1 MKCNYCEEILIKNY
15 SFCPK
20 CSKKIEK
27 RQWTS
32 SFIIKSLLTNYILLL
47 KKYVV
52 TIKLLITRPELVI
65 DQYINRKVS
74 INPHYFLFISAGI
87 AVFISQIYLFFSK
100 DPEYLFFG
108 IKSFKG
114 INIFALPLSIAIS
127 IKLFFFK
134 DKTKAIPYH
143 IYSFILYLF
152 SLVILEMV
160 VFSVINDILKNQIN
174 LYYGFW
180 NPAGT
185 TVITGMSIPMIIYFF
200 YAICRWIKMSVLKII
215 KFVLF
220 TILTSYLLFNIMMS
234 LNLALKFYFIEETM
248 LFYEDYQC
256 WVNLIFETCFSKDN
270 WSLTFKLF
278 NYELLFSI

>member
-1 MKCNYCEEILIKNY
+1 
-15 SFCPK
+15 
-20 CSKKIEK
+20 
-27 RQWTS
+27 
-32 SFIIKSLLTNYILLL
+32 
-47 KKYVV
+47 
-52 TIKLLITRPELVI
+52 LITHPESVI
-65 DQYINRKVS
+65 DHYINRKAS

-87 AVFISQIYLFFSK
+87 AVFISQIYLFFNE

-127 IKLFFFK
+127 IKLFFLK
-134 DKTKAIPYH
+134 DKIKAIPYH

-200 YAICRWIKMSVLKII
+200 YAICRWIKMSTIKII
-215 KFVLF
+215 KFILF
-220 TILTSYLLFNIMMS
+220 TILTSYLLFNILMS
-234 LNLALKFYFIEETM
+234 LNLALRFYLIEDTS
-248 LFYEDYQC
+248 LYYEDYQC
-256 WVNLIFETCFSKDN
+256 WVNLIFETCFSKDD
-270 WSLTFKLF
+270 WSLTLKLF

>member
-1 MKCNYCEEILIKNY
+1 MKCNYCEEILNKNY

-27 RQWTS
+27 SNWTS
-32 SFIIKSLLTNYILLL
+32 SFIIKSLFTNYILLL
-47 KKYVV
+47 KKYFI
-52 TIKLLITRPELVI
+52 TIKLLITHPESVI
-65 DQYINRKVS
+65 DHYINRKAS

-87 AVFISQIYLFFSK
+87 AVFISQIYLFFNE

-127 IKLFFFK
+127 IKLFFLK
-134 DKTKAIPYH
+134 DKIKAIPYH

-180 NPAGT
+180 NPTGT
-185 TVITGMSIPMIIYFF
+185 NIITGMSIPMIIYFF
-200 YAICRWIKMSVLKII
+200 YAI
-215 KFVLF
+215 
-220 TILTSYLLFNIMMS
+220 
-234 LNLALKFYFIEETM
+234 
-248 LFYEDYQC
+248 
-256 WVNLIFETCFSKDN
+256 
-270 WSLTFKLF
+270 
-278 NYELLFSI
+278 

>member
-1 MKCNYCEEILIKNY
+1 MKCNYCEEILNKNY

-27 RQWTS
+27 SNWTS
-32 SFIIKSLLTNYILLL
+32 SFIIKSLFTNYILLL
-47 KKYVV
+47 KKYFI
-52 TIKLLITRPELVI
+52 TIKLLITHPESVI
-65 DQYINRKVS
+65 DHYINRKAS

-87 AVFISQIYLFFSK
+87 AVFISQIYLFFNE

-127 IKLFFFK
+127 IKLFFLK
-134 DKTKAIPYH
+134 DKIKAIPYH

-180 NPAGT
+180 NPTGT
-185 TVITGMSIPMIIYFF
+185 YIITGMSIPMIIYFF
-200 YAICRWIKMSVLKII
+200 YAICRWIKMSTIKII
-215 KFVLF
+215 KFILF
-220 TILTSYLLFNIMMS
+220 TILTSYLLFNILMS
-234 LNLALKFYFIEETM
+234 LNLALRFYLIEDTS
-248 LFYEDYQC
+248 LYYEDYQC
-256 WVNLIFETCFSKDN
+256 WVNLIFETCFSKDD
-270 WSLTFKLF
+270 WSLTLKLF

>member
-1 MKCNYCEEILIKNY
+1 MKCNYCEEILNKNY

-27 RQWTS
+27 SKWTS
-32 SFIIKSLLTNYILLL
+32 SFIIKSLFTNYILLL
-47 KKYVV
+47 KKYFI
-52 TIKLLITRPELVI
+52 TIKLLITHPESVI
-65 DQYINRKVS
+65 DQYINRKAS
-74 INPHYFLFISAGI
+74 INPHYFLFVSAGI
-87 AVFISQIYLFFSK
+87 AVFISQIYLFFNE

-127 IKLFFFK
+127 IKLFFLK
-134 DKTKAIPYH
+134 DKIKAIPYH

-180 NPAGT
+180 NPTGT
-185 TVITGMSIPMIIYFF
+185 AVITGMSIPMIIYFF
-200 YAICRWIKMSVLKII
+200 YAICRWIKMSTIKII
-215 KFVLF
+215 KFILF
-220 TILTSYLLFNIMMS
+220 TILTSYLLFNILMS
-234 LNLALKFYFIEETM
+234 LNLALRFYLIKDTS
-248 LFYEDYQC
+248 LYYEDYQC
-256 WVNLIFETCFSKDN
+256 WVNLIFETCFSKDD
-270 WSLTFKLF
+270 WSLTLKLF

>member
-1 MKCNYCEEILIKNY
+1 MKCNYCEEILNKNY

-27 RQWTS
+27 SNWTS
-32 SFIIKSLLTNYILLL
+32 SFIIKSLFTNYILLL
-47 KKYVV
+47 KKYFI
-52 TIKLLITRPELVI
+52 TIKLLITHPESVI
-65 DQYINRKVS
+65 DHYINRKAS

-87 AVFISQIYLFFSK
+87 AVFISQIYLFFNE

-127 IKLFFFK
+127 IKLFFLK
-134 DKTKAIPYH
+134 DKIKAIPYH

-180 NPAGT
+180 NPTGT
-185 TVITGMSIPMIIYFF
+185 NIITGMSIPMIIYFF
-200 YAICRWIKMSVLKII
+200 YAICRWIKMSTIKII
-215 KFVLF
+215 KFILF
-220 TILTSYLLFNIMMS
+220 TILTSYLLFNILMS
-234 LNLALKFYFIEETM
+234 LNLALRFYLIEDTS
-248 LFYEDYQC
+248 LYYEDYQC
-256 WVNLIFETCFSKDN
+256 WVNLIFETCFSKDD
-270 WSLTFKLF
+270 WSLTLKLF